1 MTRLLLTLAL
11 LVAAGCGGESYP
23 LAQVSG
29 TVTLDGKPLPEARVF
44 FEPKRKGENINSGFG
59 STATTNEQG
68 RFQLTSLGGDSGAVI
83 GEHYVLI
90 RTIRGEEGP
99 NGQVVIVSR
108 EKLPSRYHDQ
118 STLIFTVPPDGTE
131 QADFALTSDP

>member
-1 MTRLLLTLAL
+1 MTRLLLALAL
-11 LVAAGCGGESYP
+11 LIAAGCGGESFP
-23 LAQVSG
+23 LAPVSG

-44 FEPKRKGENINSGFG
+44 FEPKRKGENVNSGFG
-59 STATTNEQG
+59 STATTDDRG
-68 RFQLTSLGGDSGAVI
+68 RFQLSSREGEGAVI

-90 RTIRGEEGP
+90 RTVRGEEGP

-118 STLIFTVPPDGTE
+118 STLTFTVPPDGTE
-131 QADFALTSDP
+131 QADFGLTSDP